1 MTEVIKMPGTVRSV
15 NGIEPDE
22 NANVELEVKPLFL
35 IKQFKYAIT
44 YEDYPKWENGDMGKW
59 KLRKTI
65 AEWGLPENFPQNIPG
80 YLYKGTIMHDT
91 FDLDTGGRQM
101 GGYFEN
107 SSDGFFFTIEVGYKY
122 DTSTTGSGAKPSLG
136 EYLTLWFFYI
146 KQGYDF
152 NF

>member
-1 MTEVIKMPGTVRSV
+1 MAEVIKMPGTVRSV
-15 NGIEPDE
+15 NGIKPDE

-35 IKQFKYAIT
+35 IKQFSYAIT
-44 YEDYPKWENGDMGKW
+44 YDDYPQWENGDMGKW
-59 KLRKTI
+59 KLRKTV

-80 YLYKGTIMHDT
+80 YLYRGVIMHDL
-91 FDLDTGGRQM
+91 FDPQTDGRLC

-107 SSDGFFFTIEVGYKY
+107 SSDGSFFVIEVSDKY
-122 DTSTTGSGAKPSLG
+122 STTGNNTKPSVG
-136 EYLTLWFFYI
+136 DYLILWFFYT

>member
-1 MTEVIKMPGTVRSV
+1 MAEVIKMPGTVRSV
-15 NGIEPDE
+15 NGIKPDA

-35 IKQFKYAIT
+35 IKRFSYAVT
-44 YEDYPKWENGDMGKW
+44 YDDYSQWEKGDMGKW
-59 KLRKTI
+59 KLRKTV

-80 YLYKGTIMHDT
+80 YLYRGTIMHDT
-91 FDLDTGGRQM
+91 FDLDTGGRPM

-107 SSDGFFFTIEVGYKY
+107 SSDGSFFVIEVGYKY

-136 EYLTLWFFYI
+136 EYLILWFFYI